1 MRTNRHILIA
11 LVAVAV
17 LLGGFALWKFV
28 LNKGPEPQPP
38 VAVTPATPPASPAGT
53 APAAVDAAA
62 LAPRR
67 QGEDF
72 VIGAENAPVVII
84 EYASLTCPHCA
95 RFHGD
100 VLPKIK
106 SDYVDRGLVKF
117 IYRDFPL
124 DGAALRA
131 AQIARCLPPE
141 RYFTFMDVLFR
152 QQEQWAAGRDV
163 GAIVDRVKQLA
174 ALAGLSRDRAEAC
187 STDAESQKKIVEMAQ
202 AGERD
207 YQIRATPTIV
217 INGKRHAGS
226 NTLEELEKILQP
238 LVKKP

>member
-1 MRTNRHILIA
+1 MRLNRQILIILA
-11 LVAVAV
+11 AAAV
-17 LLGGFALWKFV
+17 LLGGLGLWTFV
-28 LNKGPEPQPP
+28 LKKGPEPQPP
-38 VAVTPATPPASPAGT
+38 VASTGSPASPT
-53 APAAVDAAA
+53 ASSGSIDPATI
-62 LAPRR
+62 APRR

-72 VIGAENAPVVII
+72 VVGAENAPAVII

-95 RFHGD
+95 RFHAD
-100 VLPKIK
+100 VLPRIK
-106 SDYVDRGLVKF
+106 SEYVERGLVKF

-131 AQIARCLPPE
+131 AQIARCLPAE

-163 GAIVDRVKQLA
+163 NAIVDRVKQLA
-174 ALAGLSRDRAEAC
+174 ALAGLSRERAEAC
-187 STDAESQKKIVEMAQ
+187 STDQDLQKKIVEAAQ

-217 INGKRHAGS
+217 VNGKRHAGANS
-226 NTLEELEKILQP
+226 FEELEKLLAP